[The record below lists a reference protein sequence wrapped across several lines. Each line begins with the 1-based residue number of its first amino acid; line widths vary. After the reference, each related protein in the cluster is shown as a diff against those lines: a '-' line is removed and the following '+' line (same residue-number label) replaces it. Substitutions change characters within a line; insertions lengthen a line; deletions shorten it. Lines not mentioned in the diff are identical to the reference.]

1 MSVILQEL
9 KEMYR
14 EPRRNVRSRR
24 TPPGAELQAADSLS
38 RNTRNRQQEK
48 HLEAGKK
55 KRKRHFRVRVRKEEK
70 GLKGR
75 R

>member
-1 MSVILQEL
+1 MILQGL
-9 KEMYR
+9 KKMYR
-14 EPRRNVRSRR
+14 ESRRNVRSRR

-38 RNTRNRQQEK
+38 RK
-48 HLEAGKK
+48 HKEQAGTETFRSRKK
-55 KRKRHFRVRVRKEEK
+55 KRKRHFRVRVRKEGK